1 MFCLER
7 FSGYN
12 KNLHC
17 RKMYPQHLSL
27 SFHQISCRRCACG
40 RACAGGE
47 VIKLLAWG
55 SVQHSQT
62 TLMPCAAICQNELW
76 SRILLIIS
84 QVGKKKEVTD
94 LSCFYLSISVLL
106 SSLMCCFYSWD
117 EQDLKGRDWFG
128 NWAFTSIHES
138 FFKKKNKEKICQWLK
153 LFSNSI
159 SQQMVSVSHSVCFCS
174 YQASVVFLKHFSVKY
189 AKFPHRQ
196 TAPSQLQG
204 FDK

>member
-1 MFCLER
+1 MCR
-7 FSGYN
+7 WGGYQTLGVRQCSTQSN
-12 KNLHC
+12 YSDALRSDLSKWIVVKNLINN
-17 RKMYPQHLSL
+17 
-27 SFHQISCRRCACG
+27 FT
-40 RACAGGE
+40 GGE
-47 VIKLLAWG
+47 
-55 SVQHSQT
+55 
-62 TLMPCAAICQNELW
+62 
-76 SRILLIIS
+76 
-84 QVGKKKEVTD
+84 KKEVAD

-128 NWAFTSIHES
+128 NWAFTTIHES
-138 FFKKKNKEKICQWLK
+138 FFKKK

-174 YQASVVFLKHFSVKY
+174 YQAAVVFLKHFSVKY

>member
-1 MFCLER
+1 
-7 FSGYN
+7 
-12 KNLHC
+12 
-17 RKMYPQHLSL
+17 MYLQHLSL
-27 SFHQISCRRCACG
+27 SFHQISCRRSACG

-84 QVGKKKEVTD
+84 QVGKKKEVAD
-94 LSCFYLSISVLL
+94 LSCFYLSISILL

-138 FFKKKNKEKICQWLK
+138 FFKKNKEKNLSVTRK

-174 YQASVVFLKHFSVKY
+174 YQGFCCVFKALLGEIC
-189 AKFPHRQ
+189 Q
-196 TAPSQLQG
+196 IPSQANSTISAAGLW
-204 FDK
+204 

>member
-1 MFCLER
+1 
-7 FSGYN
+7 
-12 KNLHC
+12 
-17 RKMYPQHLSL
+17 MYLQHLSL
-27 SFHQISCRRCACG
+27 SFHQISCKRSACG

-84 QVGKKKEVTD
+84 QVGKKKEVAD
-94 LSCFYLSISVLL
+94 LSCFYLSISILL

-138 FFKKKNKEKICQWLK
+138 FFKKNKEKICQWLVNYSLIQSANK
-153 LFSNSI
+153 WCPSHIL
-159 SQQMVSVSHSVCFCS
+159 SVF
-174 YQASVVFLKHFSVKY
+174 ALTRGSVVFLKHFWVKY

>member
-1 MFCLER
+1 MCR
-7 FSGYN
+7 WGGYQTLGVRQCSTQSN
-12 KNLHC
+12 YSDALRSDLSKWIVVKNLINN
-17 RKMYPQHLSL
+17 
-27 SFHQISCRRCACG
+27 FT
-40 RACAGGE
+40 GGE
-47 VIKLLAWG
+47 
-55 SVQHSQT
+55 
-62 TLMPCAAICQNELW
+62 
-76 SRILLIIS
+76 
-84 QVGKKKEVTD
+84 KKEVAD

-106 SSLMCCFYSWD
+106 SSLMCCFCSWD

-138 FFKKKNKEKICQWLK
+138 FFKKKNKEKNLSVTCK

-174 YQASVVFLKHFSVKY
+174 YQASVVFLKHFLVKY

-196 TAPSQLQG
+196 TVPSQLQG

>member
-1 MFCLER
+1 
-7 FSGYN
+7 
-12 KNLHC
+12 
-17 RKMYPQHLSL
+17 MYVQHLSL
-27 SFHQISCRRCACG
+27 SFHQISCRRSACG

-84 QVGKKKEVTD
+84 QVGKKKKSLISRVFTCLSLSYSH
-94 LSCFYLSISVLL
+94 LSCVVFTRETNKIWKAGIDLEIELL
-106 SSLMCCFYSWD
+106 P
-117 EQDLKGRDWFG
+117 Q
-128 NWAFTSIHES
+128 FTSHS
-138 FFKKKNKEKICQWLK
+138 LKKK

-174 YQASVVFLKHFSVKY
+174 YQAAVVFLKHFSVKY

>member
-138 FFKKKNKEKICQWLK
+138 FFKKKTKKK
-153 LFSNSI
+153 
-159 SQQMVSVSHSVCFCS
+159 SVSDTFCL
-174 YQASVVFLKHFSVKY
+174 FLLLPGFCCVSK
-189 AKFPHRQ
+189 ALLGEIRQ
-196 TAPSQLQG
+196 IPSQANSTISAAGLW
-204 FDK
+204 